1 MFKDPDPKKQV
12 PELAFIKKLIQN
24 PNKFEKFEKQ
34 YDQEIKPKSKD
45 YLIKMMTK
53 VDEFKTGRGF
63 GELALMN
70 SKPRAASIKAL
81 EDCSFAT
88 LSKKDYDNIIGQAM
102 RRDFEAKTTVLIN
115 IPAFKHLTSN
125 TLKMV
130 TFYMKEK
137 TYNKN
142 TILFNEGDPVKG
154 LFLVKEGEF
163 ELSTKF
169 NVKLDEKYKTQAL
182 PVTIKREIKF

>member
-1 MFKDPDPKKQV
+1 
-12 PELAFIKKLIQN
+12 
-24 PNKFEKFEKQ
+24 
-34 YDQEIKPKSKD
+34 
-45 YLIKMMTK
+45 
-53 VDEFKTGRGF
+53 
-63 GELALMN
+63 MN

-115 IPAFKHLTSN
+115 IPAFKHLTRN
-125 TLKMV
+125 TLKML

-182 PVTIKREIKF
+182 PVTIKREIKFWVIGKNEVLGINSVMQENPTFDFTCKCISSTGRIYFQDLSEKATGTISHKLTHMFT